1 MQVLARRAGQE
12 RGAAAGEPAEHQ
24 HRRPPAP
31 RAPRPC
37 RRPPRISAADRGV
50 PAPQP
55 ETVFKV
61 NGVKTVNYNLKEPLQ
76 DELRRQEEAQL
87 NVVFHRMDINGDGR
101 VCKEDLVATLA
112 RLHQKCVSRPQS
124 AFLPVLAPPPPC
136 VKTSAACPILFAT
149 PKAQGDGARG
159 NGRAA
164 G

>member
-1 MQVLARRAGQE
+1 M
-12 RGAAAGEPAEHQ
+12 
-24 HRRPPAP
+24 
-31 RAPRPC
+31 
-37 RRPPRISAADRGV
+37 
-50 PAPQP
+50 
-55 ETVFKV
+55 

-112 RLHQKCVSRPQS
+112 RLHQKCVSQPQS
-124 AFLPVLAPPPPC
+124 AFSERLRRRRPLYNRNVI
-136 VKTSAACPILFAT
+136 AALAT

-159 NGRAA
+159 NGGAA